1 VVVVLAWVAAGIVIP
16 NEGFAIVGIS
26 RFTDSVSLVQGGVGW
41 LPRLWTERR
50 EIGRRTGLTLLE
62 IEAPEAPAQQVSTRL
77 DVTLSVA
84 GSGRLPVAASAVRRL
99 GWEAAWV
106 ETLRPFLGPPLAD
119 VPANDLAQR
128 DPLWAS
134 IFPQGALAPPL
145 DLTAEI
151 TPLFADSGLRIQEA
165 GARPH
170 LDPTTLRKLAGER
183 IRAAAEPTARVVLI
197 GLDGA
202 DWTFIDPLL
211 QRGAMPNL
219 SRILAAGA
227 RGILDAPKPII
238 SPPIWT
244 SIATGRNPEDHGIL
258 DFVAW
263 DPTTGGTR
271 PIGSFDRLVPA
282 AWNMLTAVGMPIG
295 VVGWWATWPAE
306 PVMGLLVSDRVTD
319 VLMPIQQS
327 HERLVSPP
335 ERWPEVEQLR
345 VDAEDIDFATG
356 RRFVNVSRDEWSE
369 SLAHPGYE
377 DPIGGL
383 RRILASTVTVDR
395 CARHIAKQDSPR
407 LLMAYIEGTDTIGH
421 LFAPYGPPRLSGVSD
436 EDFTAFS
443 GVGEAYFRWLDQLLA
458 PYADFID
465 DTTTLILVSD
475 HGFQWGT
482 DRPTEPSEPHTP
494 TAVWWHRSEGVFIA
508 AGRGVTRGGVGRI
521 RPADIL
527 PTVLALLGLPSD
539 PAFSGAPEEWCLS
552 DDILEQ
558 RARLPVVSYS
568 SLAPMAVPEIVE
580 LPDEERRAVEE
591 KLRALGYI
599 SGPSEDGD
607 LVESRR
613 LNNLAT
619 SLLESG
625 REAEAE
631 EAFREAIASAPGYS
645 APRYNLMLLVFKR
658 GEYEEAEELFW
669 SAVERGLR
677 ERERAVVDF
686 ALAYL
691 EKGEHRRAVDLL
703 DEGRRRFPDS
713 YTITVNTGTVLAN
726 SGDLASA
733 EAAFRK
739 AIELVPE
746 TTVARNNLAL
756 ILLRPGRPRSDHD
769 EGRRL
774 LAESL
779 EIDPNQPEVR
789 RFFESFSAKQPG

>member
-295 VVGWWATWPAE
+295 VVGWWATWPGDGPAGIRSSHRRFDAHSAE
-306 PVMGLLVSDRVTD
+306 P
-319 VLMPIQQS
+319 
-327 HERLVSPP
+327 
-335 ERWPEVEQLR
+335 
-345 VDAEDIDFATG
+345 
-356 RRFVNVSRDEWSE
+356 
-369 SLAHPGYE
+369 
-377 DPIGGL
+377 
-383 RRILASTVTVDR
+383 
-395 CARHIAKQDSPR
+395 
-407 LLMAYIEGTDTIGH
+407 
-421 LFAPYGPPRLSGVSD
+421 
-436 EDFTAFS
+436 
-443 GVGEAYFRWLDQLLA
+443 
-458 PYADFID
+458 
-465 DTTTLILVSD
+465 
-475 HGFQWGT
+475 
-482 DRPTEPSEPHTP
+482 
-494 TAVWWHRSEGVFIA
+494 
-508 AGRGVTRGGVGRI
+508 
-521 RPADIL
+521 
-527 PTVLALLGLPSD
+527 
-539 PAFSGAPEEWCLS
+539 
-552 DDILEQ
+552 
-558 RARLPVVSYS
+558 
-568 SLAPMAVPEIVE
+568 
-580 LPDEERRAVEE
+580 
-591 KLRALGYI
+591 
-599 SGPSEDGD
+599 
-607 LVESRR
+607 
-613 LNNLAT
+613 
-619 SLLESG
+619 
-625 REAEAE
+625 REAG
-631 EAFREAIASAPGYS
+631 FASRTLA
-645 APRYNLMLLVFKR
+645 R
-658 GEYEEAEELFW
+658 GRAAACRRRRHRL
-669 SAVERGLR
+669 RHRTPLR
-677 ERERAVVDF
+677 ER
-686 ALAYL
+686 
-691 EKGEHRRAVDLL
+691 
-703 DEGRRRFPDS
+703 
-713 YTITVNTGTVLAN
+713 
-726 SGDLASA
+726 
-733 EAAFRK
+733 
-739 AIELVPE
+739 VP
-746 TTVARNNLAL
+746 R
-756 ILLRPGRPRSDHD
+756 
-769 EGRRL
+769 
-774 LAESL
+774 
-779 EIDPNQPEVR
+779 
-789 RFFESFSAKQPG
+789 